1 MKTTLL
7 TLVTTLVTVAAP
19 AAQNAQQQ
27 FEAAQ
32 NLKPARVTSS
42 ERIAPATEP
51 GIPFLV
57 RTTLL
62 DPAGKPAG
70 GVQVFAYQTDRTGIY
85 AAPGAADQWR
95 LKGWAVTDAQG
106 RFEFRT
112 IRPGSYPGGGAPA
125 HIHLIFTTTCC
136 GRQVSEMVFDDDPLI
151 TKEFRDRQQTPSS
164 IFVFARPSAKPDGS
178 QEVAYT
184 IKLKPTGNF
193 QAP

>member
-1 MKTTLL
+1 MKTTIL
-7 TLVTTLVTVAAP
+7 TLITTLVTAATL
-19 AAQNAQQQ
+19 AAQGDRQL
-27 FEAAQ
+27 FDAAQ
-32 NLKPARVTSS
+32 KLKPAQVTSA

-51 GIPFLV
+51 GTPFVV

-62 DPAGKPAG
+62 DPSGKPAA

-95 LKGWAVTDAQG
+95 LKGWAVSDAQG
-106 RFEFRT
+106 KFEFRT

-125 HIHLIFTTTCC
+125 HIHLIFTTSCC

-151 TKEFRDRQQTPSS
+151 TKDFRDSHGPSS
-164 IFVFARPSAKPDGS
+164 IFVFARPSAKADGS

>member
-1 MKTTLL
+1 MKTTFLA
-7 TLVTTLVTVAAP
+7 LVTTLVTGAAVL
-19 AAQNAQQQ
+19 AQNAQQQ

-32 NLKPARVTSS
+32 KLKPARVTST
-42 ERIAPATEP
+42 ERIAPPSEP
-51 GIPFLV
+51 GTPFVV

-62 DPAGKPAG
+62 DPTGKPAA

-106 RFEFRT
+106 RFEFKT

-125 HIHLIFTTTCC
+125 HIHLIFTTGCC

-151 TKEFRDRQQTPSS
+151 TKEFRDRQGPSS
-164 IFVFARPSAKPDGS
+164 IFVFARPVAKPDGS

-184 IKLKPTGNF
+184 IRLKPTGNF
-193 QAP
+193 

>member
-1 MKTTLL
+1 MKTTFLA
-7 TLVTTLVTVAAP
+7 LVTTLVTGAALSAQDAQFD
-19 AAQNAQQQ
+19 AAQK
-27 FEAAQ
+27 
-32 NLKPARVTSS
+32 LKPARVTST

-51 GIPFLV
+51 GIPFVV

-62 DPAGKPAG
+62 DPSGKPAA
-70 GVQVFAYQTDRTGIY
+70 GVEVFAYQTDRTGIY

-106 RFEFRT
+106 RFEFKT

-125 HIHLIFTTTCC
+125 HIHLIFTTSCC

-151 TKEFRDRQQTPSS
+151 TKEFRDRQGPSS
-164 IFVFARPSAKPDGS
+164 IFVFARPAAKPDGS

-184 IKLKPTGNF
+184 IRLKARGNF
-193 QAP
+193 

>member
-1 MKTTLL
+1 MKTTFL
-7 TLVTTLVTVAAP
+7 TLVTTFVTIAVP
-19 AAQNAQQQ
+19 AAQNDRQV
-27 FEAAQ
+27 FDAAQ
-32 NLKPARVTSS
+32 KLKPARVTSS

-51 GIPFLV
+51 GTPFLV
-57 RTTLL
+57 HTTLL
-62 DPAGKPAG
+62 DPAGKPAA
-70 GVQVFAYQTDRTGIY
+70 GVEVFAYQTDRAGIY

-112 IRPGSYPGGGAPA
+112 IRPGSYPEGGNPA

-136 GRQVSEMVFDDDPLI
+136 GRQASEMVFDDDPLI
-151 TKEFRDRQQTPSS
+151 TKDFRDRHGPSS

-184 IKLKPTGNF
+184 IKLKAAGNF
-193 QAP
+193 

>member
-7 TLVTTLVTVAAP
+7 TLVTTLVTVTAA
-19 AAQNAQQQ
+19 AAQTAQ
-27 FEAAQ
+27 FDAAQ
-32 NLKPARVTSS
+32 KLKPARVTST
-42 ERIAPATEP
+42 ERIAPAAEP
-51 GIPFLV
+51 GVPFLV

-62 DPAGKPAG
+62 DPAGKPAA

-151 TKEFRDRQQTPSS
+151 TKEFRDRQGPSS
-164 IFVFARPSAKPDGS
+164 IFVFARPAAKADGS

-184 IKLKPTGNF
+184 IKLKPQGNF